1 MPLLVGTSLW
11 KKLQPEL
18 KVVSESVLSFERQL
32 RRLFLDVSFG

>member
-32 RRLFLDVSFG
+32 KRLFLDASFG